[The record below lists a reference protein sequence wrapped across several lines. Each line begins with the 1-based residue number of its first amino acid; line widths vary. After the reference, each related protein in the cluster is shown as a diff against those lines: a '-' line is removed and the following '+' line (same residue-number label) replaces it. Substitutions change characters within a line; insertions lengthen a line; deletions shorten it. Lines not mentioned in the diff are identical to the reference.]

1 MARPRM
7 GIKCGSE
14 SIGRLTVIGVRADR
28 NHGAIRSDDVEIK
41 LPLAIAGPARAQRN
55 PTTAIRSSTKWRGVF
70 DRTLYELTGKERSPL
85 GGWS

>member
-1 MARPRM
+1 M

-41 LPLAIAGPARAQRN
+41 LPLGYCG
-55 PTTAIRSSTKWRGVF
+55 SGEGTKESNDCYQKF
-70 DRTLYELTGKERSPL
+70 DKVAWGL
-85 GGWS
+85 